1 MSDLQVRWIDNK
13 NLFFNVFSINLE
25 TIAFISENFNIFH
38 YKYSI
43 KEFFTIFFLRWGFSN
58 IFTKTKSIWIFI
70 NLKSKN
76 FTNLFFNNFFIIP
89 FLQKYLTTIFYI
101 EKQLVF
107 LIESNKHYCFKLL
120 EFLKKSKFCQ
130 FQFLIDMTGR
140 NVFFSEK
147 KTIISYFLKSLDK
160 LDYRIT
166 IQIKLLDRDLY
177 LQSLTN
183 LYKSAAWVERECFD
197 MLGVIFYDNLD
208 LRRILTDYGF
218 LGHPLKKEFP
228 LMGFNEVRYDDITK
242 RVIFEP
248 IELAQDLRFFDFTN
262 PWLMENSEISNNISI
277 TNSFTYSILQKW
289 LKNFFLLPSLKTIT
303 KTYENIQQSIN
314 IFFSTADFLTFFV
327 KDFIIIKFI
336 FFQIKKELYS
346 IFYNYQLSNSYI
358 FKKSKNKNIIDSYP
372 FALLYLFHF
381 YRVASYHNS
390 SNLLKKQNII
400 LTLKNESC
408 LKKIKN
414 NIYIINHIFSKPL
427 HFLNSKLL
435 YSQNLLAGQPIINS
449 SNDLSLDS
457 VFFQHVV
464 NLTLNFG
471 PQHPAAHGVLRLV
484 LELEGEYLIGIDAHI
499 GLLHRG
505 TEKLLEY
512 KTYTQGLPYFDRLD
526 YVSMMAQEQAFS
538 LAVETLLK
546 IDIPFRAKL
555 IRVLFAEITRILNH
569 LLAVTTHAIDVG
581 ALTPMLWGFEE
592 REKLMEFY
600 ERVSGAR
607 FHANYI
613 RPGGVAWDLPLGLL
627 DDIYTFIHQF
637 VYRIQEIE
645 DLLSENR
652 IWKQRLVGVGVVTK
666 NFAETYAFSGVLLRS
681 TGINWDLRQLL
692 GYDAYKYVDFAVAVG
707 RFGDSYDRYLIRME
721 EMRQSVKIIEQ
732 ILNLLNLN
740 TRLDQINLRSSS
752 YNKYQGFKQMAPSR
766 SKLKYS
772 MESLIHHFK
781 LYSEGYNVLYNEI
794 YLPVESPK
802 GEFGVYVVAN
812 NTSRPDRVRIRAPGF
827 WHLQAIDEMAK
838 HVMLPDLVTIVGTL
852 DVVFG
857 EIDR

>member
-1 MSDLQVRWIDNK
+1 MNDLQVQWIDKTNI
-13 NLFFNVFSINLE
+13 FFNIFSINLDFV
-25 TIAFISENFNIFH
+25 ALISNNLNILN
-38 YKYSI
+38 YQYSI
-43 KEFFTIFFLRWGFSN
+43 KEFFTFFFLRWGVSN
-58 IFTKTKSIWIFI
+58 IFIKYNSIWTFI
-70 NLKSKN
+70 KMFGIKYK
-76 FTNLFFNNFFIIP
+76 NLFFNKYFLINFIK
-89 FLQKYLTTIFYI
+89 KYLTTIIYI
-101 EKQLVF
+101 ENQIIFLVDT
-107 LIESNKHYCFKLL
+107 NKHYCFKVLT
-120 EFLKKSKFCQ
+120 FFKKSIFYQ
-130 FQFLIDMTGR
+130 FKFLIDLTGR
-140 NVFFSEK
+140 DVFFSENK
-147 KTIISYFLKSLDK
+147 IIISYFLKSLIEPTT
-160 LDYRIT
+160 RIT
-166 IQIKLLDRDLY
+166 VQIKLLNQNLF
-177 LQSLTN
+177 LTSITK
-183 LYKSAAWVERECFD
+183 LFKSAAWLERECWD
-197 MLGVIFYDNLD
+197 MFGVIFFNNLD

-228 LMGFNEVRYDDITK
+228 LMGFNEVRYNEINK

-248 IELAQDLRFFDFTN
+248 VELVQELRFFDFTN
-262 PWLMENSEISNNISI
+262 PWLIEDSEYNNNINI
-277 TNSFTYSILQKW
+277 IDNYTYSI
-289 LKNFFLLPSLKTIT
+289 
-303 KTYENIQQSIN
+303 IQSWFNTFIN
-314 IFFSTADFLTFFV
+314 IFASYHINLKTLTTQINSFFTNSGILSFFF
-327 KDFIIIKFI
+327 KDYLMIKFI
-336 FFQIKKELYS
+336 FFHIKKELYNLYFPFNANNQ
-346 IFYNYQLSNSYI
+346 ITFYFMDNFKQDTYQYSLLLLNTRKMLSEFTSLSKNYLINTALKNPNNNFITIKPNFNLKITIIS
-358 FKKSKNKNIIDSYP
+358 KKSLRYTKEIMP
-372 FALLYLFHF
+372 
-381 YRVASYHNS
+381 
-390 SNLLKKQNII
+390 
-400 LTLKNESC
+400 LTL
-408 LKKIKN
+408 
-414 NIYIINHIFSKPL
+414 
-427 HFLNSKLL
+427 
-435 YSQNLLAGQPIINS
+435 
-449 SNDLSLDS
+449 DSL
-457 VFFQHVV
+457 FFQHVV

-484 LELEGEYLIGIDAHI
+484 LELEGEYLMGIDAHI

-538 LAVETLLK
+538 LAVESLLK

-627 DDIYTFIHQF
+627 DDIFLFINQF

-652 IWKQRLVGVGVVTK
+652 IWKQRLVGVGSISK
-666 NFAETYAFSGVLLRS
+666 NFATTYAFSGIMLRS

-692 GYDAYKYVDFAVAVG
+692 GYDAYKYLNFSVPVG
-707 RFGDSYDRYLIRME
+707 RFGDSYDRYLLRME
-721 EMRQSVKIIEQ
+721 EMRQSIKIIEQ
-732 ILNLLNLN
+732 ILKLLTLH
-740 TRLDQINLRSSS
+740 TKFDEIDMRSIHF
-752 YNKYQGFKQMAPSR
+752 NKYQGLKSITPSR

-794 YLPVESPK
+794 YLPIESPK

-812 NTSRPDRVRIRAPGF
+812 NTSRPDRLRIRAPGF
-827 WHLQAIDEMAK
+827 WHLQAIGEMAK
-838 HVMLPDLVTIVGTL
+838 YVMLPDLVTIIGTL

>member
-1 MSDLQVRWIDNK
+1 MNGLQEQWIDKQNIYL
-13 NLFFNVFSINLE
+13 NLFSINLE
-25 TIAFISENFNIFH
+25 FNALTSKITNIF
-38 YKYSI
+38 YYNYSI
-43 KEFFTIFFLRWGFSN
+43 KEFLIIFLLGWGKVDFCIKYNSLWAYMKINSLKFKNIFFD
-58 IFTKTKSIWIFI
+58 
-70 NLKSKN
+70 
-76 FTNLFFNNFFIIP
+76 NFFL
-89 FLQKYLTTIFYI
+89 FSLFSKYITSILYI
-101 EKQLVF
+101 ENQIVM
-107 LIESNKHYCFKLL
+107 IVETNQEYCYNLL
-120 EFLKKSKFCQ
+120 TILNKSKFLQ
-130 FQFLIDMTGR
+130 YRFLIDLTGR
-140 NVFFSEK
+140 DVFFSNK
-147 KTIISYFLKSLDK
+147 KTIVSYFLKSVKTPLF
-160 LDYRIT
+160 RFT
-166 IQIKLLDRDLY
+166 VQIKLKDYNFFLLSTY
-177 LQSLTN
+177 KLF
-183 LYKSAAWVERECFD
+183 KSALWVERECWD
-197 MLGVIFYDNLD
+197 MLGVIFLNNQD

-248 IELAQDLRFFDFTN
+248 IELAQDLRVFDFTN
-262 PWLMENSEISNNISI
+262 PWLIDGSEKSNNINISNN
-277 TNSFTYSILQKW
+277 FTHSTIQMWFKH
-289 LKNFFLLPSLKTIT
+289 FFLTSSFLQINPF
-303 KTYENIQQSIN
+303 NIKQLTNQIKL
-314 IFFSTADFLTFFV
+314 FFMTSDFLTFFI
-327 KDFIIIKFI
+327 KDYLIIKFI
-336 FFQIKKELYS
+336 FFQFKKELHN
-346 IFYNYQLSNSYI
+346 ILFIYNRQIEYI
-358 FKKSKNKNIIDSYP
+358 FPFNNSLILQKTFNYIELLNFKFSMWENSFKNSTD
-372 FALLYLFHF
+372 
-381 YRVASYHNS
+381 
-390 SNLLKKQNII
+390 LLKKQ
-400 LTLKNESC
+400 LTQKIVYND
-408 LKKIKN
+408 KIKQ
-414 NIYIINHIFSKPL
+414 NIYIQQKNQIISYKENLFT
-427 HFLNSKLL
+427 LL
-435 YSQNLLAGQPIINS
+435 YSHSQIQTTSAHLN
-449 SNDLSLDS
+449 LDS
-457 VFFQHVV
+457 IFFQHVV

-484 LELEGEYLIGIDAHI
+484 LELEGEYLIGVDAHI

-538 LAVETLLK
+538 LSVESLLK

-627 DDIYTFIHQF
+627 DDIFIFIKQF

-652 IWKQRLVGVGVVTK
+652 IWKQRLVGVGQISK
-666 NFAETYAFSGVLLRS
+666 SFAETYAFSGVMLRS
-681 TGINWDLRQLL
+681 VGINWDLRQLL
-692 GYDAYKYVDFAVAVG
+692 GYDAYKYVNFAVPVG
-707 RFGDSYDRYLIRME
+707 RFGDSYDRYLLRME

-732 ILNLLNLN
+732 VLQLLNLN
-740 TRLDQINLRSSS
+740 NRLEQVDVRSIFF
-752 YNKYQGFKQMAPSR
+752 NKYQGFKHITPSR

-781 LYSEGYNVLYNEI
+781 LYSEGYNVMYNEI
-794 YLPVESPK
+794 YVPVESPK

-827 WHLQAIDEMAK
+827 WHLQAIDEMAH